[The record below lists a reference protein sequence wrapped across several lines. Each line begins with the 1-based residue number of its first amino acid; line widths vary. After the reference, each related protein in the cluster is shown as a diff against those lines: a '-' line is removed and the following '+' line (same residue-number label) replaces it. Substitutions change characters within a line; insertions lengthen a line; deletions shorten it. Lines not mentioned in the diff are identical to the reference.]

1 MVVCDIKLKMLNVL
15 PLSDQ
20 LRSKKFYGETVSQ
33 FSEGWYLIGLF
44 HKAEL

>member
-20 LRSKKFYGETVSQ
+20 LRSKKNFMEKQSVSTVRAV
-33 FSEGWYLIGLF
+33 I
-44 HKAEL
+44 